1 MDSINQLT
9 KEFNDRLTTK
19 QGSFRIL
26 KTSKSSE
33 NLKNEDVVKLEG
45 VTLCSVQKIFRQRS
59 LTDPNMKRRRRK
71 LDRNSKKDAND
82 HQSLSPSYAY
92 RLACDDHVHFRP
104 RSKTCPESLR
114 KRRMKPRPA
123 TPPPLFRKSNVLSEK
138 LDEISQRHMPELPEG
153 NRTPTD

>member
-1 MDSINQLT
+1 MNSINELT

-33 NLKNEDVVKLEG
+33 NLKNEDVVNLEG

-59 LTDPNMKRRRRK
+59 LTDPNLKRTGKRTDK
-71 LDRNSKKDAND
+71 NPKKETND
-82 HQSLSPSYAY
+82 YQSQSPSYAY
-92 RLACDDHVHFRP
+92 RLACDDHIHFRP

-123 TPPPLFRKSNVLSEK
+123 TPPPLFRKSNNLSQK

-153 NRTPTD
+153 NRSPSD